1 MSHNSLL
8 DSFKQNLNLL
18 NVAKN
23 VKTILPQWLRKRL
36 QEKNLKNTKE
46 RIPVCVGVVVNDGT
60 GEKPKHRKRKKTIFV
75 CAWNHPPRQDL
86 YLPCCP
92 SSTSLRSPL
101 YRKAPICKW
110 PRECLQQAAHDVSQN
125 GAAKNN
131 ETQQIYGTTTG
142 RRMARWSETRRKE
155 KAKTWSGCNT
165 SRLASF
171 KIQSIFFLLIF
182 AGLCGSVRLCA
193 GALFQLIS
201 KWRNWSAVIRINH
214 PVVLVAPHMCEKTT
228 SFSYFSNFLLLR
240 IRLCGAK

>member
-1 MSHNSLL
+1 MTPQKAAGKKSEKYKRKNS
-8 DSFKQNLNLL
+8 
-18 NVAKN
+18 
-23 VKTILPQWLRKRL
+23 RL
-36 QEKNLKNTKE
+36 CWGCGE
-46 RIPVCVGVVVNDGT
+46 RWNWRET
-60 GEKPKHRKRKKTIFV
+60 ETQKKKKTIFV

-171 KIQSIFFLLIF
+171 KIQSIFFSHF
-182 AGLCGSVRLCA
+182 CGFVRLCA
-193 GALFQLIS
+193 ALCRSIVSTHFQMTELIG
-201 KWRNWSAVIRINH
+201 
-214 PVVLVAPHMCEKTT
+214 CD
-228 SFSYFSNFLLLR
+228 SN
-240 IRLCGAK
+240 